1 LQEKEL
7 NVAQVLHEDEWIRK
21 LAIDAT
27 TSIEHL
33 TQFEQLWA
41 NIQMV
46 HLREDVEDDITWELT
61 GNGQYSVAS
70 AYNLQ
75 KKIGLVDSSF
85 NEIIWK
91 AWATP
96 KSKHHAWLA
105 LQYRL
110 WMADRLNRQG

>member
-46 HLREDVEDDITWELT
+46 HLQEDVEDDITWELT

-75 KKIGLVDSSF
+75 KKLDLWTLAS
-85 NEIIWK
+85 
-91 AWATP
+91 T
-96 KSKHHAWLA
+96 KSYGRLGQRQSPSITLGWLCNIDFG
-105 LQYRL
+105 
-110 WMADRLNRQG
+110 WPID